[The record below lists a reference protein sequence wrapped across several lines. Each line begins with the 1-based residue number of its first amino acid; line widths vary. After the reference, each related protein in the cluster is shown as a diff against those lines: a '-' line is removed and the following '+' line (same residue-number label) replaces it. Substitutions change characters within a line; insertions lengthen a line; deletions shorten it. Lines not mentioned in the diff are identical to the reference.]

1 MLARFEDEA
10 ASLAHSRGLLAEE
23 ARRAQATLEQAAAN
37 HQQADE
43 RRKSAQHALD
53 LDRRRCTAVHKRQAE
68 LAGHLTG
75 ARQRIELLEELEQR
89 LEGLTAGAK
98 EVLHLARSNPQ
109 GPFGRLRGVVA
120 DLLHVDADTV
130 VLAFGVRPATSL
142 TDALAG
148 RAGVVSV
155 GDCVNPAK
163 VGEAINA
170 GFMAA
175 LTV

>member
-1 MLARFEDEA
+1 MTLIRMRVAGGGLSGADLALELAQDGREVTVVEMADEIA
-10 ASLAHSRGLLAEE
+10 RDMIVINRITLLRE
-23 ARRAQATLEQAAAN
+23 LAAN
-37 HQQADE
+37 DV
-43 RRKSAQHALD
+43 R
-53 LDRRRCTAVHKRQAE
+53 V
-68 LAGHLTG
+68 LTG
-75 ARQRIELLEELEQR
+75 HTVTAIDDK
-89 LEGLTAGAK
+89 GLTATGPDG
-98 EVLHLARSNPQ
+98 EV
-109 GPFGRLRGVVA
+109 
-120 DLLHVDADTV
+120 HVDADTV